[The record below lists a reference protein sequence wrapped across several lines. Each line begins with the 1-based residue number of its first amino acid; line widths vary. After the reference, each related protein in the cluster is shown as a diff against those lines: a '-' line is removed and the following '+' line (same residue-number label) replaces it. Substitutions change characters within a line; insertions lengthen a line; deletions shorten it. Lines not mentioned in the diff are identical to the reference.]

1 MSNATNSIK
10 KGTNYTTYNPGS
22 LTKWKDYD
30 VEFPGL
36 KIEGKHFLKEFL
48 GFTGCEI
55 SIDSMAPGVGMPF
68 YHKHT
73 MNEEA
78 YIFLKGNGQ
87 MQVDGEVIDVSEG
100 SIVRIAPNGER
111 TWRNNS
117 NEPLIFIVIQMQENS
132 LTQHTL
138 DDGVVIEKEVSWP
151 AE

>member
-1 MSNATNSIK
+1 MT
-10 KGTNYTTYNPGS
+10 PG
-22 LTKWKDYD
+22 
-30 VEFPGL
+30 
-36 KIEGKHFLKEFL
+36 
-48 GFTGCEI
+48 
-55 SIDSMAPGVGMPF
+55 AGMPF

-73 MNEEA
+73 LNEEA
-78 YIFLKGNGQ
+78 YIFLKGKGQ
-87 MQVDGEVIDVSEG
+87 MQVDGEIIDVSEG

-151 AE
+151 D